1 MITAADFEDIVL
13 PFDAKQL
20 ERLEKIVDL
29 LNELDYCIAQLEC
42 NQSTKQ

>member
-13 PFDAKQL
+13 PIDPK
-20 ERLEKIVDL
+20 RLEMLGKVVDL

-42 NQSTKQ
+42 DQATRQ

>member
-1 MITAADFEDIVL
+1 MITASDFEDVVL

-29 LNELDYCIAQLEC
+29 LNELDYHIALLEAD
-42 NQSTKQ
+42 NSTKQ